1 MVSRVK
7 TPKEIMEEYA
17 RLQEIAEERRLEQR
31 TNPRVIL
38 DYITVVFN
46 SHVIVFFGLSLE
58 IFSIRYKLP

>member
-38 DYITVVFN
+38 N
-46 SHVIVFFGLSLE
+46 
-58 IFSIRYKLP
+58 